1 MTTIGFYLLVLIIR
15 THIVTLT
22 EKFAFRDIFFEA
34 ASALRTVGLSTGI
47 TSTLSALGKII
58 VCVLMF
64 VGRLGPLTFAIALSA
79 KPLTDDNDVVHDLA
93 V

>member
-1 MTTIGFYLLVLIIR
+1 VTTIGFYLLVLILGNHVL
-15 THIVTLT
+15 TPT
-22 EKFAFRDIFFEA
+22 EKFAFRGIFFEA
-34 ASALRTVGLSTGI
+34 ASALGTVGLSTGI
-47 TSTLSALGKII
+47 TSALSALGKII

-79 KPLTDDNDVVHDLA
+79 KPLPDDSDVVHDLA